1 MAIKRTSS
9 NSISNAVKLST
20 GFASAAIPNTPT
32 IGTATK
38 VNDVSATVTYTA
50 AVLGATASS
59 FTALSS
65 PGSLTGTGSSPITI
79 SGLTPDTAYT
89 FTVRASNA
97 NGNSAY
103 STASNSITTD
113 PISDSG
119 AMFPLGMVQ
128 VGSAG
133 SSSISFTSIPQTYTH
148 LQLRIIARNTVADYE
163 TSMRVGNGSA
173 DSGSN
178 YADHYL
184 LGNGA
189 SVFANATTSATSA
202 IIGIE
207 GNTTSNYSAYVCDIL
222 DYANTNKYKT
232 FRTLN
237 GVDKNGSGS
246 IRLQSGLWQSTSAIN
261 TIELFHAA
269 GNFEQYTS
277 VALYGIKGA

>member
-1 MAIKRTSS
+1 MSLILGILDSGGAAAGAA
-9 NSISNAVKLST
+9 NSYESIA
-20 GFASAAIPNTPT
+20 
-32 IGTATK
+32 
-38 VNDVSATVTYTA
+38 
-50 AVLGATASS
+50 
-59 FTALSS
+59 
-65 PGSLTGTGSSPITI
+65 
-79 SGLTPDTAYT
+79 T
-89 FTVRASNA
+89 FT
-97 NGNSAY
+97 
-103 STASNSITTD
+103 
-113 PISDSG
+113 
-119 AMFPLGMVQ
+119 L
-128 VGSAG
+128 GSAQ
-133 SSSISFTSIPQTYTH
+133 STITFSSIPATYTH

-246 IRLQSGLWQSTSAIN
+246 IRLQSGLWQSTAAIN
-261 TIELFHAA
+261 TIYLFHSV
-269 GNFEQYTS
+269 GNFDTNSQF
-277 VALYGIKGA
+277 ALYGIKGS